1 MVESGGLD
9 TGYSPLIGC
18 RDSAT
23 DKTVELRVVGDQ
35 DEEEVRVC
43 CEVKVLSDSGYGHM
57 QALKKEK
64 CADFKIVNGSFDLR
78 AAKLQLQSI
87 VINVDGNRC
96 SEPQQPLEVSMYAS
110 HTAAEV
116 GDAVDLVCSLPDHRS
131 PRPDLVILVNGVEV
145 SCDWW
150 TADHNTPL

>member
-9 TGYSPLIGC
+9 TGSGYSPLIGC

-64 CADFKIVNGSFDLR
+64 CADFKIVNGSFESSKV
-78 AAKLQLQSI
+78 A
-87 VINVDGNRC
+87 V
-96 SEPQQPLEVSMYAS
+96 
-110 HTAAEV
+110 
-116 GDAVDLVCSLPDHRS
+116 AVDS
-131 PRPDLVILVNGVEV
+131 N
-145 SCDWW
+145 
-150 TADHNTPL
+150 